1 MAKRMKKRVEV
12 GRDEQGNPIY
22 KWVDGY
28 SQQELML
35 AVGNALLNNGLI
47 GSEVQCQPLV
57 KATPTLK
64 AYSEL
69 WMNTYK
75 EDTLRYSTILG
86 YRTYLKKHIY
96 PAFGDMPIDMITTT
110 TIQEF
115 YNKMSREGKS
125 KSTIQQ
131 MKIVLQQIF
140 SLAVEESQIV
150 KSPMESKHL
159 HIPSTKAKTREA
171 LPEETLQSIIRDIPR
186 LSNLQDKMQISLLC
200 FTGMR
205 RGEVLAL
212 VWEDIDMKQN
222 LINVRKSICFQHNSG
237 IVVETK
243 SKAGVR
249 IIPLLPQLL
258 DNIQPLGKHGYILD
272 NGGEPYS
279 EQMFRRTW
287 QRIGKAID
295 LNGATPHVFRHSYA
309 TMANNAGMDM
319 KSLQSVLG
327 HANIATTMEVYAHSQ
342 TKQIQSVGK
351 ILGKAFSPVN

>member
-12 GRDEQGNPIY
+12 GRDEQGNLIY

-28 SQQELML
+28 NQQELLL
-35 AVGNALLNNGLI
+35 AVGNGLLTNGMI
-47 GSEVQCQPLV
+47 GSEVQCQPLTKV
-57 KATPTLK
+57 TPTLK
-64 AYSEL
+64 AYSEA

-75 EDTLRYSTILG
+75 EDTLRYSKILG
-86 YRTYLKKHIY
+86 YRTYLRKHIY
-96 PAFGDMPIDMITTT
+96 PAFGDLPIDRINTTT
-110 TIQEF
+110 FQEF

-131 MKIVLQQIF
+131 MKIILQQIL
-140 SLAVEESQIV
+140 SLAVEESLIE

-159 HIPSTKAKTREA
+159 HIPSTKAKKREA

-186 LSNLQDKMQISLLC
+186 LSNLQDRMLISLLC

-212 VWEDIDMKQN
+212 EWQDIDIKQG
-222 LINVRKSICFQHNSG
+222 LIHVRKSIGFQHNG
-237 IVVETK
+237 GVVGETK
-243 SKAGVR
+243 SKAGMR

-258 DNIQPLGKHGYILD
+258 ANLQPLGDYGCILD

-279 EQMFRRTW
+279 EQMFRRAW

-295 LNGATPHVFRHSYA
+295 LHGATPHVFRHSYA
-309 TMANNAGMDM
+309 TMANNAGMEI

-342 TKQIQSVGK
+342 TKQIQSAGK
-351 ILGKAFSPVN
+351 ILGKAFSPAN